1 MNKNEEQVIEKVV
14 SVETEEVV
22 SENTKETQVVEKV
35 IIKEVPVV
43 EVREKIIERE
53 VPIEKV
59 IVETE
64 VVEKEVPVEVVKYV
78 GSKVDLDNA
87 YEVAAALANFNLEM
101 ENIEKNAKN
110 PFFKSSYLDLSAIAN
125 TVRPLL
131 AKHGLSVLQYPIDD
145 ENGRISVN
153 TVLLHKSGQRIEFP
167 GIWVK
172 PSKLGD
178 VQVLG
183 SIITYLKRYS
193 IAAILFVAGCD
204 EDDDGEKAVGR
215 GENTSQPTTTPTS
228 RGTSLRSRGL

>member
-1 MNKNEEQVIEKVV
+1 MDNKNKKEIIEEVVDTETTNEEQV
-14 SVETEEVV
+14 
-22 SENTKETQVVEKV
+22 VVEKV

-43 EVREKIIERE
+43 EVRGKIIERE
-53 VPIEKV
+53 VPVEKV
-59 IVETE
+59 ITEKE
-64 VVEKEVPVEVVKYV
+64 VVEVEVPVEIIKEV
-78 GSKVDLDNA
+78 GTKVNFDNA
-87 YEVAAALANFNLEM
+87 NEVAAALANFNLEM
-101 ENIEKNAKN
+101 ENIAKNAKN

-131 AKHGLSVLQYPIDD
+131 AKHGLSVIQYPIDD

-153 TVLLHKSGQRIEFP
+153 TVLLHKSGQKIEFP

-193 IAAILFVAGCD
+193 IAAILFVAGCE

-215 GENTSQPTTTPTS
+215 GESAPQATQQTST
-228 RGTSLRSRGL
+228 RGASLRSSRL

>member
-1 MNKNEEQVIEKVV
+1 MDNKNEKEIIEEVVDTETTNEEQV
-14 SVETEEVV
+14 
-22 SENTKETQVVEKV
+22 VVEKV

-53 VPIEKV
+53 VPVEKV
-59 IVETE
+59 ITEKE
-64 VVEKEVPVEVVKYV
+64 VVEVEVPVEVIKEV
-78 GSKVDLDNA
+78 GTKVNFDNSN
-87 YEVAAALANFNLEM
+87 EVAAALANFNLEM
-101 ENIEKNAKN
+101 ENIAKNAKN

-131 AKHGLSVLQYPIDD
+131 AKHGLSVIQYPIDD

-153 TVLLHKSGQRIEFP
+153 TVLLHKSGQKIEFP

-193 IAAILFVAGCD
+193 IAAILFVAGCE

-215 GENTSQPTTTPTS
+215 GESVPQATQQTST
-228 RGTSLRSRGL
+228 RGASLRSSRL

>member
-1 MNKNEEQVIEKVV
+1 MDNTNKKEVIE
-14 SVETEEVV
+14 ETTN
-22 SENTKETQVVEKV
+22 ENKESTVTEKV

-43 EVREKIIERE
+43 EIREKIIERE
-53 VPIEKV
+53 VPVEKV
-59 IVETE
+59 ITEKE
-64 VVEKEVPVEVVKYV
+64 VVEVEVPVEVIKEV
-78 GSKVDLDNA
+78 GRKVNFDNTS
-87 YEVAAALANFNLEM
+87 EVANALASFNLEM
-101 ENIEKNAKN
+101 ENIAKNAKN

-131 AKHGLSVLQYPIDD
+131 AKHGLSVIQYPIDD

-153 TVLLHKSGQRIEFP
+153 TVLLHKSGQKIEFP

-172 PSKLGD
+172 PSKIGD

-193 IAAILFVAGCD
+193 IAAILFVAGCE

-215 GENTSQPTTTPTS
+215 GETVQQAPQAPS
-228 RGTSLRSRGL
+228 RGTSLRSRL

>member
-1 MNKNEEQVIEKVV
+1 MDNKNEKETIEEVVDTETTNEEQV
-14 SVETEEVV
+14 
-22 SENTKETQVVEKV
+22 VVEKV

-53 VPIEKV
+53 IPVEKV
-59 IVETE
+59 ITEKE
-64 VVEKEVPVEVVKYV
+64 VVEVEVPVEVIKEV
-78 GSKVDLDNA
+78 GTKVNFDNA
-87 YEVAAALANFNLEM
+87 NEVAASLANFNLEM
-101 ENIEKNAKN
+101 ENIAKNAKN

-131 AKHGLSVLQYPIDD
+131 AKHGLSVIQYPIDD

-153 TVLLHKSGQRIEFP
+153 TVLLHKSGQKIEFP

-193 IAAILFVAGCD
+193 IAAILFVAGCE

-215 GENTSQPTTTPTS
+215 GESAPQATQQTST
-228 RGTSLRSRGL
+228 RGASLRSSRL

>member
-1 MNKNEEQVIEKVV
+1 MDNTKKKYVIEV
-14 SVETEEVV
+14 TTN
-22 SENTKETQVVEKV
+22 ENKESTVTEKV

-43 EVREKIIERE
+43 EIREKIIERE
-53 VPIEKV
+53 VPVEKV
-59 IVETE
+59 ITEKE
-64 VVEKEVPVEVVKYV
+64 VVEVEVPVEVIKEV
-78 GSKVDLDNA
+78 GRKVNFDNTS
-87 YEVAAALANFNLEM
+87 EVANALASFNLEM
-101 ENIEKNAKN
+101 ENIAKNAKN

-131 AKHGLSVLQYPIDD
+131 AKHGLSVIQYPIDD

-153 TVLLHKSGQRIEFP
+153 TVLLHKSGQKIEFP

-172 PSKLGD
+172 PSKIGD

-193 IAAILFVAGCD
+193 IAAILFVAGCE

-215 GENTSQPTTTPTS
+215 GETVQQAPQTPS
-228 RGTSLRSRGL
+228 RGTSLRGRL

>member
-1 MNKNEEQVIEKVV
+1 MDNKNKKEIIEEVVDTETTNEEQA
-14 SVETEEVV
+14 
-22 SENTKETQVVEKV
+22 VVEKV

-53 VPIEKV
+53 VPVEKV
-59 IVETE
+59 ITEKE
-64 VVEKEVPVEVVKYV
+64 VVEVEVPVEIIKEV
-78 GSKVDLDNA
+78 GTKVNFDNA
-87 YEVAAALANFNLEM
+87 NEVAAALANFNLEM
-101 ENIEKNAKN
+101 ENIAKNAKN

-131 AKHGLSVLQYPIDD
+131 AKHGLSVIQYPIDD

-153 TVLLHKSGQRIEFP
+153 TVLLHKSGQKIEFP

-193 IAAILFVAGCD
+193 IAAILFVAGCE

-215 GENTSQPTTTPTS
+215 GESAPQATQQTST
-228 RGTSLRSRGL
+228 RGASLRSSRL

>member
-1 MNKNEEQVIEKVV
+1 MDNTNKKEVIE
-14 SVETEEVV
+14 ETTN
-22 SENTKETQVVEKV
+22 ENKESTVTEKV

-43 EVREKIIERE
+43 EIREKIIERE
-53 VPIEKV
+53 IPVEKV
-59 IVETE
+59 ITEKE
-64 VVEKEVPVEVVKYV
+64 VVEVEVPVEVIKEV
-78 GSKVDLDNA
+78 GRKVNFDNTS
-87 YEVAAALANFNLEM
+87 EVANALASFNLEM
-101 ENIEKNAKN
+101 ENIAKNAKN

-131 AKHGLSVLQYPIDD
+131 AKHGLSVIQYPIDD

-153 TVLLHKSGQRIEFP
+153 TVLLHKSGQKIEFP

-172 PSKLGD
+172 PSKIGD

-193 IAAILFVAGCD
+193 IAAILFVAGCE

-215 GENTSQPTTTPTS
+215 GETVQQAPQTPS
-228 RGTSLRSRGL
+228 RGTSLRSRL

>member
-1 MNKNEEQVIEKVV
+1 MDNTNKKEVIE
-14 SVETEEVV
+14 ETTN
-22 SENTKETQVVEKV
+22 ENKESTVTEKV

-43 EVREKIIERE
+43 EIREKIIERE
-53 VPIEKV
+53 VPVEKV
-59 IVETE
+59 ITEKE
-64 VVEKEVPVEVVKYV
+64 VVEVEVPVEVIKEV
-78 GSKVDLDNA
+78 GRKVNFDNTS
-87 YEVAAALANFNLEM
+87 EVANALASFNLEM
-101 ENIEKNAKN
+101 ENIAKNAKN

-131 AKHGLSVLQYPIDD
+131 AKHGLSVIQYPIDD

-153 TVLLHKSGQRIEFP
+153 TVLLHKSGQKIEFP

-172 PSKLGD
+172 PSKIGD

-193 IAAILFVAGCD
+193 IAAILFVAGCE

-215 GENTSQPTTTPTS
+215 GETVQQAPQTPST
-228 RGTSLRSRGL
+228 RGASLRSSRL

>member
-1 MNKNEEQVIEKVV
+1 MDNKNEKEIIEEVVDTETTNEEQV
-14 SVETEEVV
+14 
-22 SENTKETQVVEKV
+22 VVEKV

-53 VPIEKV
+53 IPVEKV
-59 IVETE
+59 ITEKE
-64 VVEKEVPVEVVKYV
+64 VVEVEVPVEVIKEV
-78 GSKVDLDNA
+78 GTKVNFDNA
-87 YEVAAALANFNLEM
+87 NEVAASLANFNLEM
-101 ENIEKNAKN
+101 ENIAKNAKN

-131 AKHGLSVLQYPIDD
+131 AKHGLSVIQYPIDD

-153 TVLLHKSGQRIEFP
+153 TVLLHKSGQKIEFP

-193 IAAILFVAGCD
+193 IAATLFVAGCE

-215 GENTSQPTTTPTS
+215 GESAPQATQQTST
-228 RGTSLRSRGL
+228 RGASLRSSRL

>member
-1 MNKNEEQVIEKVV
+1 MDNTNKKEVIE
-14 SVETEEVV
+14 ETTN
-22 SENTKETQVVEKV
+22 ENKESTVTEKV

-43 EVREKIIERE
+43 EIREKIIERE
-53 VPIEKV
+53 VPVEKV
-59 IVETE
+59 ITEKE
-64 VVEKEVPVEVVKYV
+64 VVEVEVHVEVIKEV
-78 GSKVDLDNA
+78 GRKVNFDNTS
-87 YEVAAALANFNLEM
+87 EVANALASFNLEM
-101 ENIEKNAKN
+101 ENIAKNAKN

-131 AKHGLSVLQYPIDD
+131 AKHGLSVIQYPIDD

-153 TVLLHKSGQRIEFP
+153 TVLLHKSGQKIEFP

-172 PSKLGD
+172 PSKIGD

-193 IAAILFVAGCD
+193 IAAILFVAGCE

-215 GENTSQPTTTPTS
+215 GETVQQAPQTPS
-228 RGTSLRSRGL
+228 RGTSLRSRL

>member
-1 MNKNEEQVIEKVV
+1 MDNKNEKAIIEEVVDTETTNEEQV
-14 SVETEEVV
+14 
-22 SENTKETQVVEKV
+22 VVEKV

-53 VPIEKV
+53 VPVEKV
-59 IVETE
+59 ITEKE
-64 VVEKEVPVEVVKYV
+64 VVEVEVPVEIIKEV
-78 GSKVDLDNA
+78 GTKVNFDNA
-87 YEVAAALANFNLEM
+87 NEVAAALANFNLEM
-101 ENIEKNAKN
+101 ENIAKNATN

-131 AKHGLSVLQYPIDD
+131 AKHGLSVIQYPIDD

-153 TVLLHKSGQRIEFP
+153 TVLLHKSGQKIEFP

-193 IAAILFVAGCD
+193 IAAILFVAGCE

-215 GENTSQPTTTPTS
+215 GESVSQATQQTSS
-228 RGTSLRSRGL
+228 RGASLRSSRL

>member
-1 MNKNEEQVIEKVV
+1 MDNTNKKEVIE
-14 SVETEEVV
+14 ETTN
-22 SENTKETQVVEKV
+22 ENKESTVTEKV

-43 EVREKIIERE
+43 EIREKIIERE
-53 VPIEKV
+53 VPVEKV
-59 IVETE
+59 ITEKE
-64 VVEKEVPVEVVKYV
+64 VVEVEVPVEVIKEV
-78 GSKVDLDNA
+78 GRKVNFDNTS
-87 YEVAAALANFNLEM
+87 EVANALASFNLEM
-101 ENIEKNAKN
+101 ENIAKNAKN

-131 AKHGLSVLQYPIDD
+131 AKHGLSVVQYPIDD

-193 IAAILFVAGCD
+193 IAAILFVAGCE

-215 GENTSQPTTTPTS
+215 GESTQQPAQPTST
-228 RGTSLRSRGL
+228 RGASLRSSRL

>member
-1 MNKNEEQVIEKVV
+1 MDNTNKKEVIE
-14 SVETEEVV
+14 ETTN
-22 SENTKETQVVEKV
+22 ENKESTVTEKV

-43 EVREKIIERE
+43 EIREKIIERE
-53 VPIEKV
+53 VPVEKV
-59 IVETE
+59 ITEKE
-64 VVEKEVPVEVVKYV
+64 VVEVEVPVEVIKEV
-78 GSKVDLDNA
+78 GRKVNFDNTS
-87 YEVAAALANFNLEM
+87 EVANALASFNLEM
-101 ENIEKNAKN
+101 ENIAKNAKN

-131 AKHGLSVLQYPIDD
+131 AKHGLSVVQYPIDD

-193 IAAILFVAGCD
+193 IAAILFVAGCE

-215 GENTSQPTTTPTS
+215 GETVQQAPQTPS
-228 RGTSLRSRGL
+228 RGTSLRSRL

>member
-1 MNKNEEQVIEKVV
+1 MDNKNEKEIIEEVVDTETTNEEQVVV
-14 SVETEEVV
+14 
-22 SENTKETQVVEKV
+22 KKV

-53 VPIEKV
+53 VPVEKV
-59 IVETE
+59 ITEKE
-64 VVEKEVPVEVVKYV
+64 VVEVEVPVEVIKEV
-78 GSKVDLDNA
+78 GTKVNFDNA
-87 YEVAAALANFNLEM
+87 NEVAAALANFNLEM
-101 ENIEKNAKN
+101 ENIAKNAKN

-131 AKHGLSVLQYPIDD
+131 AKHGLSVIQYPIDD

-153 TVLLHKSGQRIEFP
+153 TVLLHKSGQKIEFP

-193 IAAILFVAGCD
+193 IAAILFVAGCE

-215 GENTSQPTTTPTS
+215 GESAPQATQQTST
-228 RGTSLRSRGL
+228 RGASLRSSRL

>member
-1 MNKNEEQVIEKVV
+1 MDNKNGKEIIEEVVDTETTNEEQV
-14 SVETEEVV
+14 
-22 SENTKETQVVEKV
+22 VVEKV

-53 VPIEKV
+53 VPVEKV
-59 IVETE
+59 ITEKE
-64 VVEKEVPVEVVKYV
+64 VVEVEVPVEIIKEV
-78 GSKVDLDNA
+78 GTKVNFDNA
-87 YEVAAALANFNLEM
+87 NEVAAALANFNLEM
-101 ENIEKNAKN
+101 ENIAKNAKN

-131 AKHGLSVLQYPIDD
+131 AKHGLSVIQYPIDD

-153 TVLLHKSGQRIEFP
+153 TVLLHKSGQKIEFP

-193 IAAILFVAGCD
+193 IAAILFVAGCE

-215 GENTSQPTTTPTS
+215 GESAPQATQQTST
-228 RGTSLRSRGL
+228 RGASLRSSRL

>member
-1 MNKNEEQVIEKVV
+1 MDNTNKKEVIE
-14 SVETEEVV
+14 ETTN
-22 SENTKETQVVEKV
+22 ENKESTVIEKV

-43 EVREKIIERE
+43 EIREKIIERE
-53 VPIEKV
+53 VPVEKV
-59 IVETE
+59 ITEKE
-64 VVEKEVPVEVVKYV
+64 VVEVEVPVEVIKEV
-78 GSKVDLDNA
+78 GRKVNFDNTS
-87 YEVAAALANFNLEM
+87 EVANALASFNLEM
-101 ENIEKNAKN
+101 ENIAKNAKN

-131 AKHGLSVLQYPIDD
+131 AKHGLSVIQYPIDD

-153 TVLLHKSGQRIEFP
+153 TVLLHKSGQKIEFP

-172 PSKLGD
+172 PSKIGD

-193 IAAILFVAGCD
+193 IAAILFVAGCE

-215 GENTSQPTTTPTS
+215 GETVQQAPQTPS
-228 RGTSLRSRGL
+228 RGTSLRGRL

>member
-1 MNKNEEQVIEKVV
+1 MDNTNKKEDIEETTNE
-14 SVETEEVV
+14 
-22 SENTKETQVVEKV
+22 NKESTVTEKV

-43 EVREKIIERE
+43 EIREKIIERE
-53 VPIEKV
+53 VPVEKV
-59 IVETE
+59 ITEKE
-64 VVEKEVPVEVVKYV
+64 VVEVEVPVEVIKEV
-78 GSKVDLDNA
+78 GRKVNFDNTS
-87 YEVAAALANFNLEM
+87 EVANALASFNLEM
-101 ENIEKNAKN
+101 ENIAKNAKN

-131 AKHGLSVLQYPIDD
+131 AKHGLSVIQYPIDD

-153 TVLLHKSGQRIEFP
+153 TVLLHKSGQKIEFP

-172 PSKLGD
+172 PSKIGD

-193 IAAILFVAGCD
+193 IAAILFVAGCE

-215 GENTSQPTTTPTS
+215 GETVQQAPQTPS
-228 RGTSLRSRGL
+228 RGTSLRGRL

>member
-1 MNKNEEQVIEKVV
+1 MDNKNEKEIIEKVVDTETTNEEQV
-14 SVETEEVV
+14 
-22 SENTKETQVVEKV
+22 VVEKV

-53 VPIEKV
+53 VPVEKV
-59 IVETE
+59 ITEKE
-64 VVEKEVPVEVVKYV
+64 VVEVEVPVEIIKEV
-78 GSKVDLDNA
+78 GTKVNFDNA
-87 YEVAAALANFNLEM
+87 NEVAAALANFNLEM
-101 ENIEKNAKN
+101 ENIAKNAKN

-131 AKHGLSVLQYPIDD
+131 AKHGLSVIQYPIDD

-153 TVLLHKSGQRIEFP
+153 TVLLHKSGQKIEFP

-193 IAAILFVAGCD
+193 IAAILFVAGCE

-215 GENTSQPTTTPTS
+215 GESAPQATQQTST
-228 RGTSLRSRGL
+228 RGASLRSSRL

>member
-1 MNKNEEQVIEKVV
+1 MDNKNEKEII
-14 SVETEEVV
+14 EEVV
-22 SENTKETQVVEKV
+22 DTETTNEKQVVVEKV
-35 IIKEVPVV
+35 IIKEVPV
-43 EVREKIIERE
+43 
-53 VPIEKV
+53 EKV
-59 IVETE
+59 ITEKE
-64 VVEKEVPVEVVKYV
+64 VVEVEVPVEIIKEV
-78 GSKVDLDNA
+78 GTKVNFDNA
-87 YEVAAALANFNLEM
+87 NEVAAALANFNLEM
-101 ENIEKNAKN
+101 ENIAKNAKN

-131 AKHGLSVLQYPIDD
+131 AKHGLSVIQYPIDD

-153 TVLLHKSGQRIEFP
+153 TVLLHKSGQKIEFP

-193 IAAILFVAGCD
+193 IAAILFVAGCE

-215 GENTSQPTTTPTS
+215 GESAPQATQQTST
-228 RGTSLRSRGL
+228 RGASLRSSRL

>member
-1 MNKNEEQVIEKVV
+1 MDNKNEKEIIEEVVDTETTNEEQV
-14 SVETEEVV
+14 
-22 SENTKETQVVEKV
+22 VVEKV

-53 VPIEKV
+53 VPVEKV
-59 IVETE
+59 ITEKE
-64 VVEKEVPVEVVKYV
+64 VVEVEVPVEVIKEV
-78 GSKVDLDNA
+78 GIKVNFDNA
-87 YEVAAALANFNLEM
+87 NEVAAALANFNLEM
-101 ENIEKNAKN
+101 ENIAKNAKN

-131 AKHGLSVLQYPIDD
+131 AKHGLSVIQYPIDD

-153 TVLLHKSGQRIEFP
+153 TVLLHKSGQKIEFP

-172 PSKLGD
+172 PSKLGE

-193 IAAILFVAGCD
+193 IAAILFVAGCE

-215 GENTSQPTTTPTS
+215 GESAPQATQQTST
-228 RGTSLRSRGL
+228 RGASLRSSRL

>member
-1 MNKNEEQVIEKVV
+1 MDNTNKKEVI
-14 SVETEEVV
+14 
-22 SENTKETQVVEKV
+22 KETTNENKESTVTEKV

-43 EVREKIIERE
+43 EIREKIIERE
-53 VPIEKV
+53 VPVEKV
-59 IVETE
+59 ITEKE
-64 VVEKEVPVEVVKYV
+64 VVEVEVPVEVIKEV
-78 GSKVDLDNA
+78 GRKVNFDNTS
-87 YEVAAALANFNLEM
+87 EVANALASFNLEM
-101 ENIEKNAKN
+101 ENIAKNAKN

-131 AKHGLSVLQYPIDD
+131 AKHGLSVIQYPIDD

-153 TVLLHKSGQRIEFP
+153 TVLLHKSGQKIEFP

-172 PSKLGD
+172 PSKIGD

-193 IAAILFVAGCD
+193 IAAILFVAGCE

-215 GENTSQPTTTPTS
+215 GETVQQAPQTPS
-228 RGTSLRSRGL
+228 RGTSLRGRL

>member
-1 MNKNEEQVIEKVV
+1 MDNKNKKEIIEEVVDTETTNEEQV
-14 SVETEEVV
+14 
-22 SENTKETQVVEKV
+22 VVEKV

-53 VPIEKV
+53 VPVEKV
-59 IVETE
+59 ITEKE
-64 VVEKEVPVEVVKYV
+64 VVEVEVPVEIIKEV
-78 GSKVDLDNA
+78 GTKVNFDNA
-87 YEVAAALANFNLEM
+87 NEVAAALANFNLEM
-101 ENIEKNAKN
+101 ENIAKNAKN

-131 AKHGLSVLQYPIDD
+131 AKHGLSVIQYPIDD

-153 TVLLHKSGQRIEFP
+153 TVLLHKSGQKIEFP

-193 IAAILFVAGCD
+193 IAAILFVAGCE

-215 GENTSQPTTTPTS
+215 GESAPQATQQTST
-228 RGTSLRSRGL
+228 RGASLRSSRL

>member
-1 MNKNEEQVIEKVV
+1 MDNKNEKEIIEKVVDTETTNEEQV
-14 SVETEEVV
+14 
-22 SENTKETQVVEKV
+22 VVEKV

-53 VPIEKV
+53 VPVEKV
-59 IVETE
+59 ITEKE
-64 VVEKEVPVEVVKYV
+64 VVEVEVPVEIIKEV
-78 GSKVDLDNA
+78 GTKVNFDNA
-87 YEVAAALANFNLEM
+87 NEVAAALANFNLEM
-101 ENIEKNAKN
+101 ENIAKNAKN

-131 AKHGLSVLQYPIDD
+131 AKHGLSVIQYPIDD

-153 TVLLHKSGQRIEFP
+153 TVLLHKSGQKIEFP

-183 SIITYLKRYS
+183 SVITYLKRYS
-193 IAAILFVAGCD
+193 IAAILFVAGCE

-215 GENTSQPTTTPTS
+215 GESAPQATQQTST
-228 RGTSLRSRGL
+228 RGASLRSSRL

>member
-1 MNKNEEQVIEKVV
+1 MDNKNKKEIIEEVVDTETTNEEQV
-14 SVETEEVV
+14 
-22 SENTKETQVVEKV
+22 VVEKV

-53 VPIEKV
+53 VPVEKV
-59 IVETE
+59 ITEKE
-64 VVEKEVPVEVVKYV
+64 VVEVEVPVEVIKEV
-78 GSKVDLDNA
+78 GIKVNFDNA
-87 YEVAAALANFNLEM
+87 NEVAAALANFNLEM
-101 ENIEKNAKN
+101 ENIAKNAKN

-131 AKHGLSVLQYPIDD
+131 AKHGLSVIQYPIDD

-153 TVLLHKSGQRIEFP
+153 TVLLHKSGQKIEFP

-193 IAAILFVAGCD
+193 IAAILFVAGCE

-215 GENTSQPTTTPTS
+215 GESAPQATQQTST
-228 RGTSLRSRGL
+228 RGASLRSSRL

>member
-1 MNKNEEQVIEKVV
+1 MKETKDQVQEVKQEEVKTEHTQETQIIEKVV
-14 SVETEEVV
+14 
-22 SENTKETQVVEKV
+22 
-35 IIKEVPVV
+35 IKEVPVEIV
-43 EVREKIIERE
+43 KEKIIERE
-53 VPIEKV
+53 VPVEKV

-64 VVEKEVPVEVVKYV
+64 VIEKEVPVEVVKQV
-78 GSKVDLDNA
+78 GMKVNLDNA
-87 YEVAAALANFNLEM
+87 HEVASALANFNLEM
-101 ENIEKNAKN
+101 ENIAKNAKN

-131 AKHGLSVLQYPIDD
+131 AKHGLSVIQYPIDD

-153 TVLLHKSGQRIEFP
+153 TILLHKSGQRIEFP

-193 IAAILFVAGCD
+193 VAAILFVAGCD

-215 GENTSQPTTTPTS
+215 GENAPQSNTPATP

>member
-1 MNKNEEQVIEKVV
+1 MDNKNEKEIIEEVVDTETTNEEQV
-14 SVETEEVV
+14 
-22 SENTKETQVVEKV
+22 VVEKV

-53 VPIEKV
+53 VPVEKV
-59 IVETE
+59 ITEKE
-64 VVEKEVPVEVVKYV
+64 VVEVEVPVEVIKEV
-78 GSKVDLDNA
+78 GTKVNFDNA
-87 YEVAAALANFNLEM
+87 NEVAAALANFNLEM
-101 ENIEKNAKN
+101 ENIAKNAKN

-131 AKHGLSVLQYPIDD
+131 AKHGLNVIQYPIDD

-153 TVLLHKSGQRIEFP
+153 TVLLHKSGQKIEFP

-193 IAAILFVAGCD
+193 IAAILFVAGCE

-215 GENTSQPTTTPTS
+215 GESAPQATQQTST
-228 RGTSLRSRGL
+228 RGASLRSSRL

>member
-1 MNKNEEQVIEKVV
+1 MDNKNEKEIIEEVVDTETTNEEQV
-14 SVETEEVV
+14 
-22 SENTKETQVVEKV
+22 VVEKV

-53 VPIEKV
+53 VPVEKV
-59 IVETE
+59 ITEKE
-64 VVEKEVPVEVVKYV
+64 VVEVEVPVEVIKEV
-78 GSKVDLDNA
+78 GTKVNFDNA
-87 YEVAAALANFNLEM
+87 DEVAAALANFNLEM
-101 ENIEKNAKN
+101 ENIAKNAKN

-131 AKHGLSVLQYPIDD
+131 AKHGLSVIQYPIDD

-153 TVLLHKSGQRIEFP
+153 TVLLHKSGQKIEFP

-193 IAAILFVAGCD
+193 IAAILFVAGCE

-215 GENTSQPTTTPTS
+215 GESAPQATQQTST
-228 RGTSLRSRGL
+228 RGASLRSSRL

>member
-1 MNKNEEQVIEKVV
+1 MKENKDQVQ
-14 SVETEEVV
+14 EEVTI
-22 SENTKETQVVEKV
+22 ENQQETQVVEKI
-35 IIKEVPVV
+35 IIKEVPVEIV
-43 EVREKIIERE
+43 KEKIIERE
-53 VPIEKV
+53 IPVEKV
-59 IVETE
+59 VTETE
-64 VVEKEVPVEVVKYV
+64 VVEVEVPVEVVKHV
-78 GSKVDLDNA
+78 GMKVNLDNA
-87 YEVAAALANFNLEM
+87 SEVACALASFNLEM

-131 AKHGLSVLQYPIDD
+131 AKHGLSVIQYPIDD

-153 TVLLHKSGQRIEFP
+153 TILLHKSGQRIEFP

-178 VQVLG
+178 IQVLG

-215 GENTSQPTTTPTS
+215 GENAPQSTASVSS
-228 RGTSLRSRGL
+228 RTTSLRSRGL

>member
-1 MNKNEEQVIEKVV
+1 MGNTNKKEVIE
-14 SVETEEVV
+14 ETTN
-22 SENTKETQVVEKV
+22 ENKESTVTEKV

-43 EVREKIIERE
+43 EIREKIIERE
-53 VPIEKV
+53 VPVEKV
-59 IVETE
+59 ITEKE
-64 VVEKEVPVEVVKYV
+64 VVEVEVPVEVIKEV
-78 GSKVDLDNA
+78 GRKVNFDNTS
-87 YEVAAALANFNLEM
+87 EVANALASFNLEM
-101 ENIEKNAKN
+101 ENIAKNAKN

-131 AKHGLSVLQYPIDD
+131 AKHGLSVIQYPIDD

-153 TVLLHKSGQRIEFP
+153 TVLLHKSGQKIEFP

-172 PSKLGD
+172 PSKIGD

-193 IAAILFVAGCD
+193 IAAILFVAGCE

-215 GENTSQPTTTPTS
+215 GETVQQAPQTPS
-228 RGTSLRSRGL
+228 RGTSLRGRL

>member
-1 MNKNEEQVIEKVV
+1 MDNTNKKEVIE
-14 SVETEEVV
+14 ETTN
-22 SENTKETQVVEKV
+22 ENKESTVTEKV

-43 EVREKIIERE
+43 EIREKIIERE
-53 VPIEKV
+53 VPVEKV
-59 IVETE
+59 ITEKE
-64 VVEKEVPVEVVKYV
+64 VVEVEVPVEVIKEV
-78 GSKVDLDNA
+78 GRKVNFDNTS
-87 YEVAAALANFNLEM
+87 EVANALASFNLEM
-101 ENIEKNAKN
+101 ENIAKNAKN

-131 AKHGLSVLQYPIDD
+131 AKHGLSVVQYPIDD

-193 IAAILFVAGCD
+193 IAAILFVAGCE

-215 GENTSQPTTTPTS
+215 GETVQQAPQTPS
-228 RGTSLRSRGL
+228 RGTSLRGRL

>member
-1 MNKNEEQVIEKVV
+1 MDNKNEKEII
-14 SVETEEVV
+14 EEVV
-22 SENTKETQVVEKV
+22 DTETTNEKQVVVEKV
-35 IIKEVPVV
+35 ITEKEVV
-43 EVREKIIERE
+43 EV
-53 VPIEKV
+53 
-59 IVETE
+59 
-64 VVEKEVPVEVVKYV
+64 EVPVEIIKEV
-78 GSKVDLDNA
+78 GTKVNFDNA
-87 YEVAAALANFNLEM
+87 NEVAAALANFNLEM
-101 ENIEKNAKN
+101 ENIAKNAKN

-131 AKHGLSVLQYPIDD
+131 AKHGLSVIQYPIDD

-153 TVLLHKSGQRIEFP
+153 TVLLHKSGQKIEFP

-193 IAAILFVAGCD
+193 IAAILFVAGCE

-215 GENTSQPTTTPTS
+215 GESAPQATQQTST
-228 RGTSLRSRGL
+228 RGASLRSSRL

>member
-1 MNKNEEQVIEKVV
+1 MDNKNEKEII
-14 SVETEEVV
+14 EEVV
-22 SENTKETQVVEKV
+22 DTETTNEEQAVVEKV

-53 VPIEKV
+53 VPVEKV
-59 IVETE
+59 ITEKE
-64 VVEKEVPVEVVKYV
+64 VVEVEVPVEIIKEV
-78 GSKVDLDNA
+78 GTKVNFDNA
-87 YEVAAALANFNLEM
+87 NEVAAALANFNLEM
-101 ENIEKNAKN
+101 ENIAKNAKN

-131 AKHGLSVLQYPIDD
+131 AKHGLSVIQYPIDD

-153 TVLLHKSGQRIEFP
+153 TVLLHKSGQKIEFP

-193 IAAILFVAGCD
+193 IAAILFVAGCE

-215 GENTSQPTTTPTS
+215 GESAPQATQQTST
-228 RGTSLRSRGL
+228 RGASLRSSRL

>member
-1 MNKNEEQVIEKVV
+1 MDNTNKKEVIE
-14 SVETEEVV
+14 ETTN
-22 SENTKETQVVEKV
+22 ENKESTVTEKV

-43 EVREKIIERE
+43 EIREKIIERE
-53 VPIEKV
+53 VPVEKV
-59 IVETE
+59 ITEKE
-64 VVEKEVPVEVVKYV
+64 VVEVEVPVEVIKEV
-78 GSKVDLDNA
+78 GRKVNFDNTS
-87 YEVAAALANFNLEM
+87 EVANALASFNLEM
-101 ENIEKNAKN
+101 ENIAKNAKN

-131 AKHGLSVLQYPIDD
+131 AKHGLSVVQYPIDD

-172 PSKLGD
+172 PSKIGD

-193 IAAILFVAGCD
+193 IAAILFVAGCE

-215 GENTSQPTTTPTS
+215 GETVQQAPQTPS
-228 RGTSLRSRGL
+228 RGTSLRSRL

>member
-1 MNKNEEQVIEKVV
+1 MGKNEIIE
-14 SVETEEVV
+14 ETVNAEVV
-22 SENTKETQVVEKV
+22 KEEQTSVEKV

-53 VPIEKV
+53 VPVEKV
-59 IVETE
+59 ITE
-64 VVEKEVPVEVVKYV
+64 KEIVEVPVEVIREV
-78 GSKVDLDNA
+78 GAKVYFDNA
-87 YEVAAALANFNLEM
+87 NEVANALANFNLEM
-101 ENIEKNAKN
+101 ENIAKNAKN

-131 AKHGLSVLQYPIDD
+131 AKHGLSVVQYPIDD

-193 IAAILFVAGCD
+193 IAAILFVAGCE

-215 GENTSQPTTTPTS
+215 GESTQQPTQPTS
-228 RGTSLRSRGL
+228 TRGASLRSSRL